1 MLSLKNLHKKL
12 QMLTAVVMNLSI
24 RKCNMTAFT
33 GGMGERT
40 LHFLKEMLDFH
51 YLYVVPTKMDPSVLK
66 GL

>member
-1 MLSLKNLHKKL
+1 
-12 QMLTAVVMNLSI
+12 
-24 RKCNMTAFT
+24 MTAFT